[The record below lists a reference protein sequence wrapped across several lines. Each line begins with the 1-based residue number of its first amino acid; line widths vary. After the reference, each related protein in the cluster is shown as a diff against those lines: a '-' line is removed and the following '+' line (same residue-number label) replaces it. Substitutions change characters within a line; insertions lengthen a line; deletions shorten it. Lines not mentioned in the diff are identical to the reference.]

1 MQDLERGLELVAANS
16 DRARF
21 IGPRD
26 PGLVA
31 AAEEA
36 LGVSFPP
43 TYRRFVSELGAG
55 SLRGREFY
63 GITREEFVPTV
74 PNGIGL
80 TLDER
85 ESSGLPERY
94 VIVGDTGSGD
104 WYVIDTDETSGDG
117 ENPVYVVAGSRPGRS
132 PTRAGRRRL
141 RRLLRRPPRRSRQLA
156 RGASRTAATQVRGSD
171 PTYVRG
177 E

>member
-1 MQDLERGLELVAANS
+1 MSMQDLERGLELVAANS

-104 WYVIDTDETSGDG
+104 WYVIDTDEASADG
-117 ENPVYVVAGSRPGRS
+117 ENPVYVVMPGVDPEDAPPERV
-132 PTRAGRRRL
+132 ADDFGAFFGGR
-141 RRLLRRPPRRSRQLA
+141 LA
-156 RGASRTAATQVRGSD
+156 EAVN
-171 PTYVRG
+171 
-177 E
+177 